1 MTLSLDSRK
10 AVLLALAG
18 PAMPMPEMGPGDTP
32 DADDWLA
39 IDAMAAQHRLRPW
52 LHHRLRNGGIGLA
65 VPAAMAATWREAY
78 RDAAI
83 GALTAQA
90 ALIRLARA
98 FAEAGVPMVALKG
111 SRLAFFD
118 YVEAA
123 LRPMRDIDIL
133 VAPADMAAAVEALAR
148 AGADL
153 PADRDGAI
161 ARALNGDKHLDP
173 VLLPD
178 VERYVELHHRIAE
191 PGLPC
196 IDTDAMLADAVVAN
210 VGGTKVAFPS
220 NEHML
225 GHLVLHA
232 AYNHRFDCGPLA
244 LVDIGTML
252 TRRPV
257 DPTRFVAL
265 ANAGASTGASAGA
278 GGWLPG
284 ARLVMALVDRF
295 MGPTGF
301 DIGQATVPAAILA
314 ESESLLLQDFDQRQQ
329 VLLAAETAQG
339 GLAATLFARLSR
351 GLRDRPEE
359 GRLRWL
365 SSRAGRTIRQ
375 ARDPRARA
383 EAASGAALARWLHG
397 EGQPALPQDEG

>member
-1 MTLSLDSRK
+1 MTLSLPQRK

-18 PAMPMPEMGPGDTP
+18 PAMPRPPVAP
-32 DADDWLA
+32 DDEDWLA

-52 LHHRLRNGGIGLA
+52 LHHRSRSGSIGGEIDWA
-65 VPAAMAATWREAY
+65 VPGDIAAAWREAY

-90 ALIRLARA
+90 ALVRLSRA
-98 FAEAGVPMVALKG
+98 FGEAGVPMIALKG
-111 SRLAFFD
+111 ARLAFFD
-118 YVEAA
+118 YAEAA
-123 LRPMRDIDIL
+123 LRPMRDIDVL
-133 VAPADMAAAVEALAR
+133 VAPGDMAAAVEALAR

-153 PADRDGAI
+153 PADPDAAI
-161 ARALNGDKHLDP
+161 ARALGGDKHLDP

-196 IDTDAMLADAVVAN
+196 IETDAMLADAVAAE
-210 VGGTKVAFPS
+210 VGGTMVAFPS
-220 NEHML
+220 GEHML

-244 LVDIGTML
+244 LIDIGTML
-252 TRRPV
+252 VRRPV
-257 DPTRFVAL
+257 DAARFVAL
-265 ANAGASTGASAGA
+265 AEA

-295 MGPTGF
+295 MGPTGL
-301 DIGQATVPAAILA
+301 DIGQSTVPPAILA
-314 ESESLLLQDFDQRQQ
+314 ESESLLLQDFEQRQQ
-329 VLLAAETAQG
+329 VLLAAEAG
-339 GLAATLFARLSR
+339 RDGLGATLLARLSR
-351 GLRDRPEE
+351 GLRTRPEE

-375 ARDPRARA
+375 ARDPRGRA
-383 EAASGAALARWLHG
+383 EAASGAAVARWLHG
-397 EGQPALPQDEG
+397 NAQAALPQDEG